1 MNPKEGTNIS
11 PAWSVSINGFLA
23 FLQLEKG
30 LNHHSIEAYTRD
42 VHKLARYADAL
53 EPAVTP
59 SNIETDHLANFLK
72 TLYEL
77 GLERT
82 SQARILSGIKA
93 FFRYLVLEGLI
104 KGNPAALLEG
114 PVLERKMP
122 DVLHVRDIENML
134 SCIELSTPLGI
145 RDYAIIETLYSCG
158 LRVSELV
165 ELKMNFLYL
174 DIGFIRVIGKNN
186 KERLIPIGDMAL
198 EAIGHYLKEIRN
210 QVKKIKPGSEN
221 HLFLNHRGGK
231 LSRVAIFQM
240 IKTLALKA
248 NINKSVSPHSF
259 RHSFATH
266 LIEGGADLKAVQDML
281 GHASITSTEIYT
293 HMDMRFLKETIDKF
307 HPVAINSRDSK
318 I

>member
-1 MNPKEGTNIS
+1 MNPKEGSDIS
-11 PAWSVSINGFLA
+11 STWSIAMHGFLA

-30 LNHHSIEAYTRD
+30 LNQHSIEAYTRD
-42 VHKLARYADAL
+42 VHKLARYADSLMPAL
-53 EPAVTP
+53 TP
-59 SNIETDHLANFLK
+59 TTIATEHLANFLQ

-93 FFRYLVLEGLI
+93 FFRYLVLEGMI
-104 KGNPAALLEG
+104 QGNPAALLEG

-122 DVLHVRDIENML
+122 DVLHVSDIENML
-134 SCIELSTPLGI
+134 SSIDLSSPLGI
-145 RDYAIIETLYSCG
+145 RDYAILETLYSCG
-158 LRVSELV
+158 LRVSELI

-186 KERLIPIGDMAL
+186 KERLIPVGDMAL
-198 EAIGHYLKEIRN
+198 EAIEHYLKSVRN

-240 IKTLALKA
+240 IKALALKA
-248 NINKSVSPHSF
+248 NIHKSVSPHSF

-307 HPVAINSRDSK
+307 HPVSINSKNAES
-318 I
+318 